1 MAIAGDAL
9 ARRVALTRAIAAV
22 VAASGHDGRSDA
34 RLFLKLAR
42 RPAKKT
48 ASRRNKRRKRQKT
61 MGDKQLLG

>member
-22 VAASGHDGRSDA
+22 VAVFFGHDGRSDA

-42 RPAKKT
+42 RLVKKT
-48 ASRRNKRRKRQKT
+48 APPVE
-61 MGDKQLLG
+61 